1 MAVAIVLP
9 ARLASTRLPNKLLLN
24 RTGRT
29 LLEHTVAQALAARK
43 AYPRL
48 FRTVLVACDDAQLLE
63 IAQRAGAQAR
73 MTRTDHSSGTER
85 IAEAAA
91 ALEEEIV
98 VNLQADEP
106 EMALE
111 SIRQVATLL
120 TEGPKDVHMA
130 TLATPI
136 FDEAKWRKPNVVKA
150 VIGAEGRALY
160 FSRAPIPFPRDEND
174 AGVVWNMDGRRV
186 YGLHHLG
193 LYAYRREFLLRIPS
207 LPPSRLEKL
216 EKLEQ
221 LRVLEAGYGIR
232 VGIATAHPPGIDTP
246 EEYDRFVER
255 WQARNR
261 AAADETSRGQGE
273 R

>member
-43 AYPRL
+43 AHPRL
-48 FRTVLVACDDAQLLE
+48 FRTVLVACDNAQLLE
-63 IAQRAGAQAR
+63 IAQRAGARAV
-73 MTRTDHSSGTER
+73 MTRSDHQSGTER

-91 ALEEEIV
+91 TLKEKFI

-106 EMALE
+106 EMTVE
-111 SIRQVATLL
+111 SIHQVATLL
-120 TEGPKDVHMA
+120 TEGPKDIPMA

-136 FDEAKWRKPNVVKA
+136 FDEAKWRKPNVVKV

-160 FSRAPIPFPRDEND
+160 FSRLPIPFPRDENETV
-174 AGVVWNMDGRRV
+174 ATWNMDGRRV

-193 LYAYRREFLLRIPS
+193 MYAYRRDFLLRIPS
-207 LPPSRLEKL
+207 LPPSRLERL

-232 VGIATAHPPGIDTP
+232 VGIAAAHPPGIDTP
-246 EEYDRFVER
+246 EEYEQFV
-255 WQARNR
+255 ARYNAR
-261 AAADETSRGQGE
+261 A
-273 R
+273 

>member
-29 LLEHTVAQALAARK
+29 LLEHTVAQALAAKK
-43 AYPRL
+43 AHPRL
-48 FRTVLVACDDAQLLE
+48 FRTVLVACDAPQLLE
-63 IAQRAGAQAR
+63 IAQRAGAQAV
-73 MTRTDHSSGTER
+73 MTRSDHQSGTER
-85 IAEAAA
+85 IAEATV
-91 ALEEEIV
+91 ALKEKII

-106 EMALE
+106 EMAVGC
-111 SIRQVATLL
+111 IHQVATLL
-120 TEGPKDVHMA
+120 TEGPKDIPMA

-136 FDEAKWRKPNVVKA
+136 FDETKWRKPNVVKVVVA
-150 VIGAEGRALY
+150 ADGRALY
-160 FSRAPIPFPRDEND
+160 FSRSPIPFPREEND
-174 AGVVWNMDGRRV
+174 AAAAWSMGSRRV

-193 LYAYRREFLLRIPS
+193 LYAYRREFLLQIPS

-232 VGIATAHPPGIDTP
+232 VGIAAAHPPGIDTP
-246 EEYDRFVER
+246 EEYEQFVTR
-255 WQARNR
+255 SNAR
-261 AAADETSRGQGE
+261 A
-273 R
+273 